1 MADVDKVIALMV
13 ANKEP
18 KEKIIE
24 FINNY
29 KKQKAASKAGTE
41 TEVEENG
48 VPSTALTKT
57 ITKDK
62 LSGGDKG
69 KGTTTNT
76 VNYVNAKYGKGSISN
91 PKVAAGSTGPISAI
105 DQSVGRVRET
115 LIKSG
120 ETIPTKPVVSKKTT
134 GGHVGDGSGL
144 ENFKYDHAEANRPTS
159 KGIQVWNDP
168 TTGKLVRHP
177 DQLKKDEEEK
187 KKQEEEMVKK
197 IRLQGQQK
205 KTDESKYSK
214 EHGGY
219 GKSEEEIKLELDLK
233 PKLFNPAREVTP
245 TATPGYLIGQTPNT
259 PYPFISKVEDAVP
272 DRYYQNQKTSQTY
285 QFREGKYV
293 DLELSKT
300 VDQIE
305 KVINNNLAGAFGK
318 TNYFAEEK
326 ITPEINLLIKPY
338 GWTVTEGDG
347 INAVK
352 LQKGDIIQNF
362 DLNDEN
368 IAETIANFVANP
380 PKKSAEWNYDKGQ
393 FNTYME
399 KYYTPEMIKR
409 LTSKEY
415 LANVADEDDFL
426 DQIKEDLGYG
436 FIREIIVLSTL
447 IYPTWI

>member
-1 MADVDKVIALMV
+1 MEKIEDLYNLMV
-13 ANKEP
+13 QSKLTKNSFSAFKS
-18 KEKIIE
+18 E
-24 FINNY
+24 FESSADY
-29 KKQKAASKAGTE
+29 RKQMFSTMQWGGGGALASK
-41 TEVEENG
+41 
-48 VPSTALTKT
+48 
-57 ITKDK
+57 IK
-62 LSGGDKG
+62 LFP
-69 KGTTTNT
+69 N
-76 VNYVNAKYGKGSISN
+76 
-91 PKVAAGSTGPISAI
+91 
-105 DQSVGRVRET
+105 
-115 LIKSG
+115 L
-120 ETIPTKPVVSKKTT
+120 
-134 GGHVGDGSGL
+134 
-144 ENFKYDHAEANRPTS
+144 F
-159 KGIQVWNDP
+159 
-168 TTGKLVRHP
+168 
-177 DQLKKDEEEK
+177 
-187 KKQEEEMVKK
+187 
-197 IRLQGQQK
+197 
-205 KTDESKYSK
+205 DESKYSK

-219 GKSEEEIKLELDLK
+219 GESKEQIKLELDLK
-233 PKLFNPAREVTP
+233 PKLFNPATEVTP
-245 TATPGYLIGQTPNT
+245 TATPSHLIGQTPNT
-259 PYPFISKVEDAVP
+259 PYPFISKVEDAFP
-272 DRYYQNQKTSQTY
+272 GGYYQNQKTSQTY
-285 QFREGKYV
+285 QFREGKYI

-352 LQKGDIIQNF
+352 LKKGDIIQNF

-436 FIREIIVLSTL
+436 FFVDSRTNYPNLSDGDIDRLIIDKFYSKKNSENQKTIDNSIKLYLGRLNDGVDTFTGSENVSKFHFYHRENDIKNIKDENLKGIYTSNNKIYHGDLSEEEIKNLNLKIETYKAN
-447 IYPTWI
+447 IKKRWG